1 LESKTLFDL
10 VEIGPE
16 QSIIKLSG
24 SDKTVEVRGSVLEAQ
39 LELKNGWA
47 LILTTEN
54 SPYDEALHVTLLDKN
69 LEVLDQV
76 ELSEDMTPGI
86 VADIK
91 IIDGERL
98 QFMFN
103 RANPYVFRVDI
114 NGFLLPKGSEYAKR
128 DFARKFGKKYLHIS
142 GRGMVSSEDCRY
154 VKNTPS

>member
-1 LESKTLFDL
+1 MESKILFDL

-24 SDKTVEVRGSVLEAQ
+24 SDKTVEVPGSVLEAQ

-54 SPYDEALHVTLLDKN
+54 TPYDEALHVTLLDKN

-86 VADIK
+86 VTDIR
-91 IIDGERL
+91 IIDGECV

-103 RANPYVFRVDI
+103 RANPYVLGVDI
-114 NGFLLPKGSEYAKR
+114 GGFLLPKGSEHAKR
-128 DFARKFGKKYLHIS
+128 DFARKLGKKYLYI
-142 GRGMVSSEDCRY
+142 
-154 VKNTPS
+154 N

>member
-1 LESKTLFDL
+1 MGDQQLKNEKLFDL

-16 QSIIKLSG
+16 KSAIKLLG
-24 SDKTVEVRGSVLEAQ
+24 SDKAVEIPGSVLEAQ
-39 LELKNGWA
+39 LELQNGWV

-76 ELSEDMTPGI
+76 ELSQDMTPAI
-86 VADIK
+86 VTDIE

-103 RANPYVFRVDI
+103 RASPYVLGVDI
-114 NGFLLPKGSEYAKR
+114 SGFLLPKGSEHAKR
-128 DFARKFGKKYLHIS
+128 DFARRFGKKYLYI
-142 GRGMVSSEDCRY
+142 
-154 VKNTPS
+154 N

>member
-1 LESKTLFDL
+1 MESKKLFDL
-10 VEIGPE
+10 VEIRPE
-16 QSIIKLSG
+16 RSIIKLSG

-54 SPYDEALHVTLLDKN
+54 TPYDEALHVTLLDRN

-86 VADIK
+86 VTELK
-91 IIDGERL
+91 IIDGGCV

-103 RANPYVFRVDI
+103 RAVPYLLRVDKS
-114 NGFLLPKGSEYAKR
+114 GFLLPKGSEYAKR
-128 DFARKFGKKYLHIS
+128 DFARRFGKKYLYI
-142 GRGMVSSEDCRY
+142 
-154 VKNTPS
+154 N